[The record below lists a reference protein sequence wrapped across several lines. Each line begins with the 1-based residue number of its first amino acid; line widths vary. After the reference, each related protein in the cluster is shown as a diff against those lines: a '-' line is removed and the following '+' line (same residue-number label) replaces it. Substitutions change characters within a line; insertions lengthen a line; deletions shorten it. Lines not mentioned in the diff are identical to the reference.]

1 MGQLRLAVLGTP
13 EVYHDGNRLTFSL
26 RKALALLLYLAV
38 DGDMHLRS
46 KLAAFLWP
54 DSEPHDARTALR
66 NSIALLRS
74 LLEDPSASPAPH
86 PHVLSQRDLLG
97 LNPLALLELDLD
109 IVQHAYQQAQVL
121 SASPSPEQRAT
132 LVAHLQRALAL
143 VRGPFLDGFWLRE
156 EAPFDEWHQQ
166 QQHHWQVRLHWLF
179 DRLSSLHEA
188 AGEHEQAMATLT
200 RWLALDPLT
209 EEIYRRLMR
218 VQLAQGELSSALQ
231 VYASCRVRLAE
242 ELQVKPSAETIAL
255 AEHIRATQ
263 ARQRRNAPARTGKV
277 PAQSRPPSELAAP
290 LVGRAAAFSQL
301 VGSFQQAC
309 QGEPQAVLVVGEAG
323 MGKTRLARE
332 FVAWAQAQGAE
343 VLCGSAFEMGGRL
356 PYQPL
361 VEAIRPRLEE
371 ENAPEDLL
379 EDVWLAELSRILPEL
394 RVRYPDLGLATE
406 EELTAKVRLFEAV
419 ARLFARL
426 AQGGPLVLFVDDLHW
441 VDGASLDLVRYLAR
455 SWKEQSLRIVLL
467 ATVGSE
473 RLKLHAALAA
483 GLADLGRE
491 LPVRQVV
498 LQALSRRETIQLIGA
513 VVGGSEAGSR
523 SEAAS
528 EAGAAGPG
536 SVSEPPLVAL
546 GNYLYAH
553 TGGQPFYLL
562 ETLKKLR
569 EREWLVPRLVTDGS
583 WKLEPAV
590 HMVAALAQEQ
600 TRRELL
606 PSSVRAMILARL
618 SQLSRAARQVVMAS
632 AVLGTQAS
640 ALHLWQVTEVG
651 VQVGVEALEE
661 AVGSGLLREEEAGG
675 GQGSSY
681 GFAHELIREVV
692 YNELSEARRRVLHQ
706 RALGLAQRE
715 GARVSELAYHAL
727 AAGEGEAAYR
737 YSVQAGDEA
746 MAVFAVQDAIVHYE
760 HGRTLLHERVQQAML
775 ELFQSK
781 SLPSITVQEIAERA
795 RVDRGSYPEVEHLYV
810 SLGRGYAYL
819 NAWEQAQEA
828 YEELLAYAQH
838 HHLPGLVSMT
848 LNRLAILAVQQSYD
862 KQQVSTLLEKA
873 WEIAQASQDEKALA
887 ETEWNQAQVAAIL
900 GEDPTRAFPLGEH
913 ALSLARAS
921 NDKELEARSLSSL
934 GYIHLNVGDF
944 VEAMRSL
951 EGALA
956 LYAELGSEPSAS
968 GELSVPS
975 FILGAPPTQPL
986 TNRAAEAVCWGLL
999 AQAQVHDGQV
1009 HHSLRSGHMALAL
1022 AKEIK
1027 NVWVQ
1032 VNSTLCLTY
1041 SLLEGGAYEEALVL
1055 MQQAVALARSLPLR
1069 VNFQGVLIGLGS
1081 VYHALQQWEEARRT
1095 LEEAEAVA
1103 ERLELGLVR
1112 VAALSQLCMNCAQAG
1127 EWEAAFRYAMK
1138 AMALRRSHEV
1148 KLIALDFYSQY
1159 ETEALLRGGEER
1171 QARAEVQ
1178 RLGNRLGSYRRFRIP
1193 YLRSRAMLAAWDGH
1207 SEQVIE
1213 HLREAAGLAADIGVP
1228 AEGWQIQAMLG
1239 RLYAAGG
1246 EAEQAGAA
1254 WAAAA
1259 TLIGGLAEGIGNETL
1274 RTRFLAAPQIQ
1285 QVLQQA
1291 QGETSPI
1298 RKDHAEQSGR

>member
-1 MGQLRLAVLGTP
+1 MGLLRLAVLGTP

-156 EAPFDEWHQQ
+156 ESPFDEWHQQ
-166 QQHHWQVRLHWLF
+166 QQHYWQVRLHWLF

-188 AGEHEQAMATLT
+188 AGEHEQAIATLT

-263 ARQRRNAPARTGKV
+263 A
-277 PAQSRPPSELAAP
+277 
-290 LVGRAAAFSQL
+290 
-301 VGSFQQAC
+301 C

-361 VEAIRPRLEE
+361 V
-371 ENAPEDLL
+371 

-944 VEAMRSL
+944 VE
-951 EGALA
+951 
-956 LYAELGSEPSAS
+956 
-968 GELSVPS
+968 
-975 FILGAPPTQPL
+975 
-986 TNRAAEAVCWGLL
+986 
-999 AQAQVHDGQV
+999 
-1009 HHSLRSGHMALAL
+1009 
-1022 AKEIK
+1022 
-1027 NVWVQ
+1027 
-1032 VNSTLCLTY
+1032 
-1041 SLLEGGAYEEALVL
+1041 
-1055 MQQAVALARSLPLR
+1055 
-1069 VNFQGVLIGLGS
+1069 
-1081 VYHALQQWEEARRT
+1081 
-1095 LEEAEAVA
+1095 
-1103 ERLELGLVR
+1103 
-1112 VAALSQLCMNCAQAG
+1112 
-1127 EWEAAFRYAMK
+1127 
-1138 AMALRRSHEV
+1138 
-1148 KLIALDFYSQY
+1148 
-1159 ETEALLRGGEER
+1159 
-1171 QARAEVQ
+1171 
-1178 RLGNRLGSYRRFRIP
+1178 
-1193 YLRSRAMLAAWDGH
+1193 
-1207 SEQVIE
+1207 
-1213 HLREAAGLAADIGVP
+1213 
-1228 AEGWQIQAMLG
+1228 
-1239 RLYAAGG
+1239 
-1246 EAEQAGAA
+1246 
-1254 WAAAA
+1254 
-1259 TLIGGLAEGIGNETL
+1259 
-1274 RTRFLAAPQIQ
+1274 
-1285 QVLQQA
+1285 
-1291 QGETSPI
+1291 
-1298 RKDHAEQSGR
+1298 

>member
-1 MGQLRLAVLGTP
+1 MGLLRLAVLGTP

-156 EAPFDEWHQQ
+156 ESPFDEWHQQ
-166 QQHHWQVRLHWLF
+166 QQHYWQVRLHWLF

-188 AGEHEQAMATLT
+188 AGEHEQAIATLT

-562 ETLKKLR
+562 ETVKKLR

-590 HMVAALAQEQ
+590 HMVAALAQ
-600 TRRELL
+600 
-606 PSSVRAMILARL
+606 
-618 SQLSRAARQVVMAS
+618 
-632 AVLGTQAS
+632 
-640 ALHLWQVTEVG
+640 WQVTEVG

-810 SLGRGYAYL
+810 SLG
-819 NAWEQAQEA
+819 
-828 YEELLAYAQH
+828 
-838 HHLPGLVSMT
+838 
-848 LNRLAILAVQQSYD
+848 
-862 KQQVSTLLEKA
+862 
-873 WEIAQASQDEKALA
+873 
-887 ETEWNQAQVAAIL
+887 
-900 GEDPTRAFPLGEH
+900 
-913 ALSLARAS
+913 
-921 NDKELEARSLSSL
+921 
-934 GYIHLNVGDF
+934 
-944 VEAMRSL
+944 
-951 EGALA
+951 
-956 LYAELGSEPSAS
+956 
-968 GELSVPS
+968 
-975 FILGAPPTQPL
+975 
-986 TNRAAEAVCWGLL
+986 
-999 AQAQVHDGQV
+999 
-1009 HHSLRSGHMALAL
+1009 
-1022 AKEIK
+1022 
-1027 NVWVQ
+1027 
-1032 VNSTLCLTY
+1032 
-1041 SLLEGGAYEEALVL
+1041 
-1055 MQQAVALARSLPLR
+1055 
-1069 VNFQGVLIGLGS
+1069 
-1081 VYHALQQWEEARRT
+1081 
-1095 LEEAEAVA
+1095 
-1103 ERLELGLVR
+1103 
-1112 VAALSQLCMNCAQAG
+1112 
-1127 EWEAAFRYAMK
+1127 
-1138 AMALRRSHEV
+1138 
-1148 KLIALDFYSQY
+1148 
-1159 ETEALLRGGEER
+1159 
-1171 QARAEVQ
+1171 
-1178 RLGNRLGSYRRFRIP
+1178 
-1193 YLRSRAMLAAWDGH
+1193 
-1207 SEQVIE
+1207 
-1213 HLREAAGLAADIGVP
+1213 
-1228 AEGWQIQAMLG
+1228 
-1239 RLYAAGG
+1239 
-1246 EAEQAGAA
+1246 
-1254 WAAAA
+1254 
-1259 TLIGGLAEGIGNETL
+1259 
-1274 RTRFLAAPQIQ
+1274 
-1285 QVLQQA
+1285 
-1291 QGETSPI
+1291 
-1298 RKDHAEQSGR
+1298 

>member
-1 MGQLRLAVLGTP
+1 MGLLRLAVLGTP

-156 EAPFDEWHQQ
+156 ESPFDEWHQQ
-166 QQHHWQVRLHWLF
+166 QQHYWQVRLHWLF

-188 AGEHEQAMATLT
+188 AGEHEQAIATLT

-781 SLPSITVQEIAERA
+781 SLPSITVLEI
-795 RVDRGSYPEVEHLYV
+795 
-810 SLGRGYAYL
+810 
-819 NAWEQAQEA
+819 
-828 YEELLAYAQH
+828 
-838 HHLPGLVSMT
+838 
-848 LNRLAILAVQQSYD
+848 
-862 KQQVSTLLEKA
+862 A
-873 WEIAQASQDEKALA
+873 WEIAQASQDEKAMA

-1041 SLLEGGAYEEALVL
+1041 GLLEGGAYEEALVL

-1127 EWEAAFRYAMK
+1127 EWEASFRYAMK

-1193 YLRSRAMLAAWDGH
+1193 YLRSRAVLAAWDGR

-1254 WAAAA
+1254 WASAA